1 MLIVGLGNP
10 GIEYENTRHNAGF
23 LVLDEIAK
31 QYDLTWKTSREQ
43 RSIISTGIVVNTK
56 LILAKPQTFMN
67 LSGSA
72 VSSLMQY
79 YKMVPKDVIVMH
91 DDLEIPS
98 GVVKYKFGGGAGGH
112 NGLRSIDQ
120 NIGNNYHRIRI
131 GIGRPDAKFPVE
143 NYVLSKFTEEE
154 KKSIYIVFKKINEN
168 ILYLMNGE
176 IESFQ
181 KNITITR
188 Y

>member
-23 LVLDEIAK
+23 LAIDEIAK
-31 QYDLTWKTSREQ
+31 QNSFVWKTSREQ
-43 RSIISTGIVVNTK
+43 RSIITNGIAANKK

-72 VSSLMQY
+72 VSSVMQY
-79 YKMVPKDVIVMH
+79 YKILPTDVIVIH
-91 DDLEIPS
+91 DDLDIPS
-98 GVVKYKFGGGAGGH
+98 GVIKYKFGGGAGGH
-112 NGLRSIDQ
+112 NGLKSIDQ

-131 GIGRPDAKFPVE
+131 GIGRPEGKFPVE

-154 KKSIYIVFKKINEN
+154 KKNIYIVFKTINEN
-168 ILYLMNGE
+168 IHFLINEE
-176 IESFQ
+176 IELFQ
-181 KNITITR
+181 KNIAITR
-188 Y
+188 